1 MTVNTEVTAV
11 VENKSEEKSKR
22 EESCTECVF
31 VELGRVTEETK
42 GGPWGVMD
50 AGIGRFF

>member
-11 VENKSEEKSKR
+11 VENKIEEKG

-31 VELGRVTEETK
+31 VELGQVSEETK
-42 GGPWGVMD
+42 GAPWGFSD
-50 AGIGRFF
+50 GGIGRQG

>member
-11 VENKSEEKSKR
+11 VENKSEEKG

-31 VELGRVTEETK
+31 VELGQVTVETK
-42 GGPWGVMD
+42 GGFWGGSPD
-50 AGIGRFF
+50 GGINKYFP

>member
-11 VENKSEEKSKR
+11 VENKSEEKR

-31 VELGRVTEETK
+31 VELGQVSKDTQ
-42 GGPWGVMD
+42 GGFWGFPDGGVNKQL
-50 AGIGRFF
+50 